1 MDAAVLARSLKMLKT
16 SLFRNICALAG
27 VFLAGSTA
35 TFVSAQQLNVAQVS
49 GQITDSTGAVIPAA
63 TVKMTETQRGI
74 VHSAVTDGSGQYVM
88 PGLPVGAYRLQVQK
102 DGFKTYIQDGIE
114 LQVGDRI
121 TLNTVLRPGAVNEV
135 VEVHAGAATVQT
147 EEASV
152 SNVIE
157 SKPIS
162 ELPLNGRYA
171 TQLVIT
177 SGASMMAPGGDE
189 TGSKNFYS
197 SVTISVAGGQANAT
211 NYLLDGGDNNDT
223 FSNVNLPFPFPDALQ
238 EFSVETSS
246 LPARNGLH
254 PGGVVNLVTK
264 SGTNA
269 LHGNV
274 FEFYRGGAF
283 NAKPTAFT
291 PAGTRNDNLLRNQFG
306 GTIGGKIISDKLF
319 FFAGYQGTRQHS
331 AGTATTHTFTPAAL
345 AGDFTALASAACQS
359 NNKTKTLAAPFSGNK
374 INPGLFDAASLKLAS
389 GGFIPISNDPCGL
402 LSYAVPA
409 IDNEDLIVGRMD
421 YMFNAKHSLYGRY
434 LIDDFR
440 APAPFNPQNLLL
452 TQTPG
457 NLERA
462 QSLTL
467 GDNYSIKPTLMN
479 SAHVTI
485 TRRRDNRGVDPRD
498 INPTTLGSKM
508 FAAIPDFLLLS
519 VSGYF
524 GVGCGT
530 CAPGFFNVNTLSA
543 TDDVDWIR
551 GRHHFAFGVVAIR
564 TQNNTLSGF
573 DENGTFSF
581 NGSFTGDGLA
591 DFLLGRYN
599 GSGGLGFTQSR
610 AQKVAYRET
619 IPGLYAQD
627 TMRLGK
633 RLSVSAGLRWEP
645 TLWPTDV
652 FHRGSFFD
660 FQAFSNNQHSTVFQ
674 TAPAGMLF
682 FGDPGVPAAFTNNH
696 LMNFAPRIGFALD
709 PLGDGKQSIR
719 AGYGIFYDSSMVWYS
734 QRLTSNPP
742 VVNQID
748 LQNGC
753 GTFSNPWLNYSIATG
768 CGAAGASQNPFP
780 GGTITFPGNSFW
792 VSLPREMRPMYMQQ
806 WNLSFQRSLGRDW
819 LMSLSYL
826 GSKSLHV
833 PLSSD
838 FNAPQVTA
846 SACAAVGG
854 CTAGNEN
861 ARRFLTLLAGGA
873 AGPQSAGA
881 IGTLDLAFDS
891 GYANYNG
898 FLASLQHRFAKGIS
912 LQTNYTYSKCMS
924 NGDFNGDLRGTYF
937 EIQSNPKADYAPC
950 NFDIKHIYNT
960 TLVAQ
965 SPFRH
970 GLKGLL
976 LGNWQFASTLRATS
990 GWPINIT
997 DGTDRSLTGEGL
1009 DRPNRVPGQPLYINR
1024 WEPCGNNWCYQALN
1038 PAAFSVP
1045 TAAPGAFGNVG
1056 RDFLYSPGVFNF
1068 DAAVSRRFK
1077 IREQTQF
1084 EFRFEAF
1091 NAINHFNPNIGG
1103 PGTTAGLNSANFGR
1117 QIGASTPGFLP
1128 SVYDPRILQFSTK
1141 IYW

>member
-1 MDAAVLARSLKMLKT
+1 MLKT
-16 SLFRNICALAG
+16 ALFRSTCVAAGILLLA
-27 VFLAGSTA
+27 STA
-35 TFVSAQQLNVAQVS
+35 TFVFAQQLNVAQIS
-49 GQITDSTGAVIPAA
+49 GQVTDSTGAVIPAA
-63 TVKMTETQRGI
+63 TVRMTETQRGV
-74 VHSAVTDGSGQYVM
+74 VHTAVTDQSGRYVM
-88 PGLPVGAYRLQVQK
+88 PGLPVGPYQLQVQK
-102 DGFKTYIQDGIE
+102 DGFRTYVQSGIE
-114 LQVGDRI
+114 LEVGDNI
-121 TLNTVLRPGAVNEV
+121 TVNTLLKPGMVDQV
-135 VEVHAGAATVQT
+135 VEVKAGAAMIQT

-152 SNVIE
+152 ANVIE

-171 TQLVIT
+171 TQLVLT

-189 TGSKNFYS
+189 TGSKSFYS

-269 LHGNV
+269 LHGNA

-283 NAKPTAFT
+283 NAKPVAFK
-291 PAGTRNDNLLRNQFG
+291 PSGNPIDSLLRNQFG
-306 GTIGGKIISDKLF
+306 GTIGGKIIADKLF

-331 AGTATTHTFTPAAL
+331 AAGATAHTFTQAAL
-345 AGDFTALASAACQS
+345 NGDFTTLASAACQS
-359 NNKTKTLAAPFSGNK
+359 NKKAKTLTGPFVGNK
-374 INPGLFDAASLKLAS
+374 VNPGLFDPASLKLLT

-402 LSYAVPA
+402 LTYTIPA
-409 IDNEDLIVGRMD
+409 IDNEDFVVGKMD

-440 APAPFNPQNLLL
+440 SPPPFNPQNLIL

-467 GDNYSIKPTLMN
+467 GDNFTLN
-479 SAHVTI
+479 QTLINAAHVTL

-498 INPTTLGSKM
+498 INPTTLGSNM
-508 FAAIPDFLLLS
+508 FSAIPDFLLLS

-530 CAPGFFNVNTLSA
+530 CAPGFFNTNTLSA

-551 GRHHFAFGVVAIR
+551 GRHHFAFGAVVIR
-564 TQNNTLSGF
+564 TQNNTLTGF
-573 DENGTFSF
+573 DENGTFTF
-581 NGSFTGDGLA
+581 GGAVTGDGLG
-591 DFLLGRYN
+591 DFLLGRY
-599 GSGGLGFTQSR
+599 SSSSTGFTQSR

-627 TMRLGK
+627 TFRLN
-633 RLSVSAGLRWEP
+633 RRISLSAGVRWEP
-645 TLWPTDV
+645 SLWPTDV

-660 FQAFSNNQHSTVFQ
+660 LQAFENNQHSSVFP
-674 TAPAGMLF
+674 TAPAGMMF
-682 FGDPGVPAAFTNNH
+682 FGDPGIPAAFTNNH
-696 LMNFAPRIGFALD
+696 WLNFAPRVGVAFD
-709 PLGDGKQSIR
+709 PMGDGKMSIR

-748 LQNGC
+748 LVTGC

-768 CGAAGASQNPFP
+768 CGSPGANQNPFP
-780 GGTITFPGNSFW
+780 GGTVSFPGNSFW
-792 VSLPREMRPMYMQQ
+792 VSLPSDMRPMYMQQ
-806 WNLSFQRSLGRDW
+806 WNLSVQRQFARDW
-819 LMSLSYL
+819 VASLSYL
-826 GSKSLHV
+826 GSKTLHV
-833 PLSSD
+833 PLSLD

-873 AGPQSAGA
+873 AGPQGAGA
-881 IGTLDLAFDS
+881 IGILDLAIDS

-898 FLASLQHRFAKGIS
+898 LLASLQHRFAKGIS
-912 LQTNYTYSKCMS
+912 LQANYTYSKCLS
-924 NGDFNGDLRGTYF
+924 DGDFNGDLRATYF
-937 EIQSNPKADYAPC
+937 EIQNNPLADYGPC
-950 NFDIKHIYNT
+950 NFDIRHIYNT
-960 TLVAQ
+960 TLVTE
-965 SPFRH
+965 SPFKQQ
-970 GLKGLL
+970 GLKGNL
-976 LGNWQFASTLRATS
+976 LGGWQFSSTFRATS
-990 GWPINIT
+990 GWPINVTAGADIA
-997 DGTDRSLTGEGL
+997 LAGEGL
-1009 DRPNRVPGQPLYINR
+1009 DRPNIVAGQPLYVKQ
-1024 WEPCGNNWCYQALN
+1024 WQQCGSNFCYQWLN

-1045 TAAPGAFGNVG
+1045 TAAPGGFGDVG
-1056 RDFLYSPGVFNF
+1056 RDFVYSPGLINF
-1068 DAAVSRRFK
+1068 DAAISRRFK
-1077 IREQTQF
+1077 IGERMQLEA
-1084 EFRFEAF
+1084 RFEAF
-1091 NAINHFNPNIGG
+1091 NAINHVNTSIGG
-1103 PGTTAGLNSANFGR
+1103 PGTTVAVNTSLTAPNANFGR
-1117 QIGASTPGFLP
+1117 QTGASTPGFIP
-1128 SVYDPRILQFSTK
+1128 SVYDPRILQFSSK
-1141 IYW
+1141 IYF